1 MLEFMFIVF
10 VLENIMERN
19 DFKGIRVLKDR
30 VMERKVKRS
39 NRSILWEKR
48 D

>member
-1 MLEFMFIVF
+1 MPELMFTVF
-10 VLENIMERN
+10 VSENTMERN
-19 DFKGIRVLKDR
+19 DFKGTRALKDR
-30 VMERKVKRS
+30 VMERKAKRS